1 MLTDRCCTVYVM
13 RNGNR
18 VTKNQTIN
26 KHALRLL
33 YIQTTIKK
41 ELPLTRQL
49 LIKLNVI

>member
-1 MLTDRCCTVYVM
+1 MLTDRCFTIYVM

-26 KHALRLL
+26 KHAPAA
-33 YIQTTIKK
+33 IQTTIKK